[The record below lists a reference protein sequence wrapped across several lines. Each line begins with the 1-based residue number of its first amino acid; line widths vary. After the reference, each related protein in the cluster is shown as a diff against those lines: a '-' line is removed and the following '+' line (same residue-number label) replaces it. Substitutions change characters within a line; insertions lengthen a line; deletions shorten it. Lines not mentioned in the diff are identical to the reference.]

1 MGALENWIVF
11 ALSNQQ
17 QAEEAKKRGD
27 IAAAKKHA
35 EYASVGQSWALG
47 YMNTP
52 DGPNEYQKI
61 VPTVTTALGAVVG
74 GIVGGAASAGTG
86 ATVGAM
92 AGAAVGS
99 AAGNYAIGVRDTDYI
114 LKSSAIAAG
123 SAYVGAAAGSAVSGT
138 ASGAVS
144 NTASSAAAEAAT
156 TTTSTTATTVAASA
170 ATSTAIGAGVA
181 AGGQTYMSKNAEDN
195 VVVIPEHV
203 KPQLITPDLDVI
215 NAKRRAER
223 LAMGRQGS
231 IKTSSLGLPGGGATF
246 AGKQLLGS

>member
-27 IAAAKKHA
+27 LLAAKQHA

-52 DGPNEYQKI
+52 DGPSDLQKI
-61 VPTVTTALGAVVG
+61 VPTVTTAIGAAVG
-74 GIVGGAASAGTG
+74 GPI
-86 ATVGAM
+86 
-92 AGAAVGS
+92 GAAVGS
-99 AAGNYAIGVRDTDYI
+99 AAGNYMIGETDPDK
-114 LKSSAIAAG
+114 LWK
-123 SAYVGAAAGSAVSGT
+123 
-138 ASGAVS
+138 
-144 NTASSAAAEAAT
+144 SAA
-156 TTTSTTATTVAASA
+156 
-170 ATSTAIGAGVA
+170 VA
-181 AGGQTYMSKNAEDN
+181 AGASAVGGEILGATAAPLAAGAATYALKAGEQPGGVQPTATAAIASE
-195 VVVIPEHV
+195 
-203 KPQLITPDLDVI
+203 LINPDQAAI